1 MRNYDEATVV
11 RELNKK
17 AGCSVDNVRKV
28 ITIARDTD
36 SLGNKSWGKIDYLIK
51 IHKYVY
57 VFTNSNVRTPVYSTD
72 EKPTKA
78 VKKESKLNMAT
89 MTKNAMKKAKK

>member
-17 AGCSVDNVRKV
+17 AGCNVDGVRKV
-28 ITIARDTD
+28 ITIVRDTD

-51 IHKYVY
+51 VHKYIY
-57 VFTNSNVRTPVYSTD
+57 VFTTSNIKTPVYSTD

-78 VKKESKLNMAT
+78 VKKESKLNMAA